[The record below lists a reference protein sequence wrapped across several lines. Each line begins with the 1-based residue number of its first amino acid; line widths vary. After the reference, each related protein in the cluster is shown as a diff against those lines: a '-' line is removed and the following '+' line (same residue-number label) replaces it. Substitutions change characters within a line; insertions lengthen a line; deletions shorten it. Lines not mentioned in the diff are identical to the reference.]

1 MIDVD
6 VLKETVRK
14 DGLVSGGTHLNNHAI
29 FFEDEVEVNTAEGLK
44 AYKTFEF
51 VKITVHGGD
60 NVIHKITNANRK
72 KFTEQLYP
80 IQYKAFKEGKK
91 GEEQMVGG
99 TPIET
104 LTKDAAIIKTLK
116 ANFIYSL
123 EQFVSANDQVFK
135 IIPNGYD
142 LQLKAKSI
150 LNSEVNNSTI
160 EELKKEIEAL
170 KASQSAQKTEDKKT
184 SKTKE

>member
-14 DGLVSGGTHLNNHAI
+14 DGLISGGTHLNNHAI
-29 FFEDEVEVNTAEGLK
+29 FFEDEVEVDTAEGLK

-91 GEEQMVGG
+91 GDEQMAGG

-116 ANFIYSL
+116 ANFLYSL

-170 KASQSAQKTEDKKT
+170 KASQSALKTEDKKP